1 MSAMDYADLKALAE
15 KLRRPVGT
23 LYALAAGNDPF
34 FIGPARTAAAEWFAL
49 QWHRLNIPTGW
60 HYRRIHYVFVSQDG
74 KTAIVRLDGNHYEN
88 TLACWSDLCAAA
100 RDAIALELVP
110 QDAFTDHRNGA
121 PIIHLIRPEDGEV
134 VVSNV
139 AAPDLVQRMPA
150 LPALVF
156 SPPTAPQLYHLEI
169 WVEKTTVND
178 VLLPLAQ
185 QYHFNLITGIG
196 ELSATH
202 CRHFVDRA
210 VQSKRP
216 VRVLYISDFDPGGLS
231 MPVAVA
237 RKIEF
242 EISKR
247 GLDLDVQLRPIVLTH
262 EQCIKNSLPR
272 TPIKETERRATRFEE
287 RFGEGAT
294 ELDALEALRPG
305 LLRQI
310 VLDEVLRY
318 WNPRHDDEVS
328 ETCDDID
335 NRCAVITRNAH
346 DQHRSEI
353 DALREDWQRIA
364 AELRAWSGRAKPVWQ
379 GSRNCSRKTRPM
391 SATSIG
397 CRNSTPA
404 KILTRCSIAAVVT
417 WSRSIDTSAT
427 RASLSRGRPANRTVA
442 RREREVR
449 SGRRAPPGRHRPRRH
464 R

>member
-1 MSAMDYADLKALAE
+1 MSGLDYSGLKSLAE
-15 KLRRPVGT
+15 KLGRPVST

-74 KTAIVRLDGNHYEN
+74 KTAIVMLDGNHYQN

-121 PIIHLIRPEDGEV
+121 PIIHLVRPEDGEV
-134 VVSNV
+134 VVSNI
-139 AAPDLVQRMPA
+139 AAPDLVLRMPA

-156 SPPTAPQLYHLEI
+156 GPPTVPQLYHLEI

-210 VQSKRP
+210 AGSKRP

-231 MPVAVA
+231 MPVAVS

-242 EISKR
+242 EMSKR

-262 EQCIKNSLPR
+262 DQCLEYSLPR
-272 TPIKETERRATRFEE
+272 TPIKETERRAARFEE

-294 ELDALEALRPG
+294 ELDALEALHPG
-305 LLRQI
+305 LLHEI
-310 VLDEVLRY
+310 VLGEVRRY
-318 WNPRHDDEVS
+318 WNSDHDDEVS
-328 ETCDDID
+328 ETCEDID
-335 NRCAVITRNAH
+335 AKCKEVTRDAH

-353 DALREDWQRIA
+353 DALTADWQRIV
-364 AELRAWSGRAKPVWQ
+364 AEMRRWSDRAKPVWQ
-379 GSRNCSRKTRPM
+379 AITE
-391 SATSIG
+391 
-397 CRNSTPA
+397 
-404 KILTRCSIAAVVT
+404 
-417 WSRSIDTSAT
+417 
-427 RASLSRGRPANRTVA
+427 SLEETAPYVDGI
-442 RREREVR
+442 E
-449 SGRRAPPGRHRPRRH
+449 APPFDADEDPDPLFDSRRSYIEQIDRYKRHQGKPTSRR
-464 R
+464 RMGARSDR